1 MNPMTMRLL
10 RGLVPRDAEPGTD
23 GAAPAPA
30 GDGGAKDGGAAEPA
44 KTAEPKS
51 LLDGDD
57 RPDGGAKDGAKDGGE
72 GKSAAPAKPKSLLD
86 DEPEKPAEGAKDG
99 GKPAPTEEEIAEWC
113 RGVPALDLG
122 DGVKW
127 DDDALKAMAP
137 SLMSLPKEASGKVI
151 SAYAEYTKE
160 VARRQAV
167 AADAFNA
174 GLIRQCEERFGA
186 DLRKVASY
194 AKKGGAAIFGDA
206 LWGQMKTVPQFAN
219 NPDVMERLAA
229 YGRSIATDGGKVTPD
244 EGRGGEDRSDVI
256 KRMYGGVKV

>member
-10 RGLVPRDAEPGTD
+10 RGLVPRDAEPGADGTA
-23 GAAPAPA
+23 GAA
-30 GDGGAKDGGAAEPA
+30 GAAEAP
-44 KTAEPKS
+44 EPKS

-57 RPDGGAKDGAKDGGE
+57 RPADGAKDGAKDGGD
-72 GKSAAPAKPKSLLD
+72 GKAAAPAKPKSLLD
-86 DEPEKPAEGAKDG
+86 DEPEKPAEGAADGADKDG
-99 GKPAPTEEEIAEWC
+99 AKPAPTEEEIAEWC

-137 SLMSLPKEASGKVI
+137 SLMALPKEASGKVI

-194 AKKGGAAIFGDA
+194 ARKGGAAIFGDA

-219 NPDVMERLAA
+219 NPDVMERLAE
-229 YGRSIATDGGKVTPD
+229 YGRRIATDGGKVTPD